1 MFRTTALLC
10 GLAFISSAV
19 AQSSTAAY
27 DAALSEHFTAD
38 APGGSVLVAQGGKV
52 IYERAL
58 GMADLAAKK
67 ALTTAD
73 QFRIGSVS
81 KQFAAVAILQLAE
94 AGKLKLSDEIQT
106 YVDFPK
112 KEQPITVEHL
122 LTHTSGI
129 PSFTSLP
136 LFNAEAYAKDITLP
150 ELIALF
156 ADLPLEFAPGTKWNY
171 SNSGYI
177 LLTAIIE
184 RASGQSWT
192 DYATEHLL
200 KPAGM
205 TQSSAAIVPGSLPNE
220 AIGYSGTPQGWE
232 PAHAISMTW
241 PRGAGCI
248 RSTVGDLWK
257 WNSSVFG
264 GKHVSK
270 ELLAKAHTG
279 YTLADGTNT
288 EYGYG
293 WGFQNVQGSPTI
305 EHNGGIDG
313 FVSASV
319 YLPKEDIYV
328 AVLVNRESDDANNL
342 APKLAAIALGKPYG
356 GPEVALNDAQ
366 AQSYT
371 GVYVNA
377 EGVERYITAE
387 GNKVSSMRQGSTPKP
402 LRYLG
407 NDRFLYEG
415 DVINLT
421 FHRADGKLTGA
432 FFQSRDRE
440 ELLTRSDKPLPAPRK
455 EMALKGA
462 DLQKYVGEYEL
473 APGFTLTFRAEGDR
487 FFGRATGQ
495 EEFEV
500 FGDGP
505 HSFFLKVVDASMVFH
520 MEADGSVQRMTFDQG
535 GPTEAKRVK

>member
-1 MFRTTALLC
+1 MFRTNALLL
-10 GLAFISSAV
+10 GLAFISSAN
-19 AQSSTAAY
+19 AQSTTAVY
-27 DAALSEHFTAD
+27 DRAINEHFTAD

-58 GMADLAAKK
+58 GMADMAATKL
-67 ALTTAD
+67 LTTD
-73 QFRIGSVS
+73 NQFRIGSVS

-94 AGKLKLSDEIQT
+94 AGKLKLSDEIQA
-106 YVDFPK
+106 YVDYPK

-129 PSFTSLP
+129 PNFTSMP
-136 LFNAEAYAKDITLP
+136 LFNAGAYVKDITLP
-150 ELIALF
+150 ELIAFF

-184 RASGQSWT
+184 RVSGQSWT
-192 DYATEHLL
+192 DYATEHLFT
-200 KPAGM
+200 PAGM
-205 TQSSAAIVPGSLPNE
+205 TQSSAAIASGALPNE
-220 AIGYSGTPQGWE
+220 AIGYAGTPQGWE
-232 PAHAISMTW
+232 PAHLISLSW

-257 WNSSVFG
+257 WNTSVFA
-264 GKHVSK
+264 GKLVSQ

-279 YTLADGTNT
+279 YILPDGTNT

-293 WGFQNVQGSPTI
+293 WHFQNVQGSPTV
-305 EHNGGIDG
+305 EHNGGING
-313 FVSASV
+313 FVSASI

-356 GPEVALNDAQ
+356 GPEVPLTDAEAQ
-366 AQSYT
+366 AYT

-387 GNKVSSMRQGSTPKP
+387 GSTLSSMRQGSTPRT
-402 LRYLG
+402 LQYLG
-407 NDRFLYEG
+407 NDRFLFQG
-415 DVINLT
+415 DVITLT
-421 FHRADGKLTGA
+421 FQRTEGKVTGA
-432 FFQSRDRE
+432 HFRSRDRE
-440 ELLTRSDKPLPAPRK
+440 EQLIRSDKPLPAPRK
-455 EMALKGA
+455 EIALKGA
-462 DLQKYVGEYEL
+462 DLQKYVGEYQL

-505 HSFFLKVVDASMVFH
+505 HTFFLKVVDAKMEFH
-520 MEADGSVQRMTFDQG
+520 VEADGSVQRMTFDQG